1 LQSKDV
7 SDVKRKYP
15 TRRIFSFFICLLIS
29 AFLWLISA
37 LNRTYTRT
45 VAIPVQF
52 VNYPV
57 GKRIVNKLPPY
68 IMADIKTSGA
78 KLLMLLVKKS
88 IAEIT
93 IDVNEVINKKSFSGS
108 NAAINTVALIG
119 NLSKLLNTDVDLIKV
134 KPDSIRFVFGKTFTK
149 KVFIKPQVQIN
160 YNVPQGIFKRIKV
173 TPQFIT
179 ISSDSAT
186 IAKLDTLYTEK
197 LVLNNLNQ
205 KVEQQINIQLPEE
218 LDGLV
223 ALSTQK
229 VTLQINLDEYAQK
242 TIQVPVQVLNA
253 PVSISVKIFPAFVN
267 VTITAPY
274 NLFDSLSAP
283 AIKASVD
290 FKQTTNQKE
299 KLIVTVSSSIV
310 DSKITQISPQK
321 VEYVIRKQ

>member
-1 LQSKDV
+1 MQNRDV
-7 SDVKRKYP
+7 STIKRKYP

-37 LNRTYTRT
+37 LNRSYTRT
-45 VAIPVQF
+45 VAIPVKF

-68 IMADIKTSGA
+68 IMADIKTSGV

-93 IDVNEVINKKSFSGS
+93 VDVSAVTKKKSVAG
-108 NAAINTVALIG
+108 NAAINTATLIG
-119 NLSKLLNTDVDLIKV
+119 NLSKLLNTEVDLIKV
-134 KPDSIRFVFGKTFTK
+134 RPDSLHFIFGKTFTK
-149 KVFIKPQVQIN
+149 KIFIKPQVQIN
-160 YNVPQGIFKRIKV
+160 YSIPQGIFKRIKV

-205 KVEQQINIQLPEE
+205 KVEQQTDIQLPEE

-223 ALSTQK
+223 ALSAQK
-229 VTLQINLDEYAQK
+229 VTLHINLDEYAQK
-242 TIQVPVQVLNA
+242 PLQVPVQVLNM
-253 PVSISVKIFPAFVN
+253 PNNSSVKIFPATVN
-267 VTITAPY
+267 VTVTVPY
-274 NLFDSLSAP
+274 NLFDSLNASV
-283 AIKASVD
+283 IKAFVD
-290 FKQTTNQKE
+290 FKQIANQKE
-299 KLIVTVSSSIV
+299 KLTVIVSSSIV
-310 DSKITQISPQK
+310 DSKITQTSPQK
-321 VEYVIRKQ
+321 VEYIIRKQ

>member
-1 LQSKDV
+1 MQNKDV
-7 SDVKRKYP
+7 SSIKRKYP

-37 LNRTYTRT
+37 LNRSYTRT
-45 VAIPVQF
+45 VAIPVKF

-93 IDVNEVINKKSFSGS
+93 IDVSAVTNKKSLSGNTS
-108 NAAINTVALIG
+108 INTVAFIG

-134 KPDSIRFVFGKTFTK
+134 KPDSIHFIFGKTFTK

-160 YNVPQGIFKRIKV
+160 YNIPQGIFKRIKV
-173 TPQFIT
+173 IPQFIN

-186 IAKLDTLYTEK
+186 LSKIDTLYTEK

-205 KVEQQINIQLPEE
+205 KVEQQTDIQLPEE

-223 ALSTQK
+223 ALSAQK

-242 TIQVPVQVLNA
+242 TIQLPVQVLNA
-253 PVSISVKIFPAFVN
+253 PANTSVKIFPATVN
-267 VTITAPY
+267 VTITVPY
-274 NLFDSLSAP
+274 NLFDSLNTST
-283 AIKASVD
+283 IKATVD
-290 FKQTTNQKE
+290 FKQIANQKE
-299 KLIVTVSSSIV
+299 KLTVTVSSSIL
-310 DSKITQISPQK
+310 DSKITQILPQK
-321 VEYVIRKQ
+321 VEFVIRKQ

>member
-1 LQSKDV
+1 LQNKDV
-7 SDVKRKYP
+7 SSIKRKYP

-37 LNRTYTRT
+37 LNRSYTRT
-45 VAIPVQF
+45 VAIPVKF

-93 IDVNEVINKKSFSGS
+93 IDVSAVTNKKSLSGNTS
-108 NAAINTVALIG
+108 INTVAFIG

-134 KPDSIRFVFGKTFTK
+134 KPDSIHFIFGKTFTK

-160 YNVPQGIFKRIKV
+160 YNIPQGIFKRIKV
-173 TPQFIT
+173 IPQFIN

-186 IAKLDTLYTEK
+186 LSKIDTLYTEK

-205 KVEQQINIQLPEE
+205 KVEQQTDIQLPEE

-223 ALSTQK
+223 ALSAQK

-242 TIQVPVQVLNA
+242 TIQLPVQVLNA
-253 PVSISVKIFPAFVN
+253 PANTSVKIFPATVN
-267 VTITAPY
+267 VTITVPY
-274 NLFDSLSAP
+274 NLFDSLNTST
-283 AIKASVD
+283 IKATVD
-290 FKQTTNQKE
+290 FKQIANQKE
-299 KLIVTVSSSIV
+299 KLTVTVSSSIL
-310 DSKITQISPQK
+310 DSKITQILPQK
-321 VEYVIRKQ
+321 VEFVIRKQ

>member
-1 LQSKDV
+1 LQNKDV
-7 SDVKRKYP
+7 SSIKRKYP

-37 LNRTYTRT
+37 LNRSYTRT
-45 VAIPVQF
+45 VAIPVKF
-52 VNYPV
+52 VNFPV

-93 IDVNEVINKKSFSGS
+93 IDVSAVTNKKSLSG
-108 NAAINTVALIG
+108 NASVNTVVFIG

-134 KPDSIRFVFGKTFTK
+134 KPDSIRFIFGKTFTK

-160 YNVPQGIFKRIKV
+160 YNMPQGIFKRIKV

-186 IAKLDTLYTEK
+186 LSKIDTLYTEK

-205 KVEQQINIQLPEE
+205 KVEQQTDIQLPEE

-229 VTLQINLDEYAQK
+229 VTLHINLDEYAQK
-242 TIQVPVQVLNA
+242 TIQLPVQVLNIPA
-253 PVSISVKIFPAFVN
+253 GTSVKIFPATVN
-267 VTITAPY
+267 VTITVPY
-274 NLFDSLSAP
+274 NLFDSLNAST
-283 AIKASVD
+283 IKATVN
-290 FKQTTNQKE
+290 FNQRTNQKE
-299 KLIVTVSSSIV
+299 KLTVTVSSSIV

-321 VEYVIRKQ
+321 VEFVIRKQ

>member
-1 LQSKDV
+1 LQNKDV
-7 SDVKRKYP
+7 SSIKRKYP

-37 LNRTYTRT
+37 LNRSYTRT
-45 VAIPVQF
+45 VAIPVKF
-52 VNYPV
+52 VNFPV

-93 IDVNEVINKKSFSGS
+93 IDVSAVTNKKSLSG
-108 NAAINTVALIG
+108 NASVNTVVFIG

-134 KPDSIRFVFGKTFTK
+134 KPDSIRFIFGKTFTK

-160 YNVPQGIFKRIKV
+160 YNMPQGIFKRIKV

-186 IAKLDTLYTEK
+186 LSKIDTLYTEK

-205 KVEQQINIQLPEE
+205 KVEQQTDIQLPEE

-229 VTLQINLDEYAQK
+229 VTLHINLDEYAQK
-242 TIQVPVQVLNA
+242 TIQLPVQVLNIPA
-253 PVSISVKIFPAFVN
+253 GTSVKIFPATVN
-267 VTITAPY
+267 VTITVPY
-274 NLFDSLSAP
+274 ILFDSLNAST
-283 AIKASVD
+283 IKATVN
-290 FKQTTNQKE
+290 FNQRTNQKE
-299 KLIVTVSSSIV
+299 KLTVTVSSSIV

-321 VEYVIRKQ
+321 VEFVIRKQ

>member
-1 LQSKDV
+1 LQNKDV
-7 SDVKRKYP
+7 SSIKRKYP

-37 LNRTYTRT
+37 LNRSYTRT
-45 VAIPVQF
+45 VAIPVKF

-93 IDVNEVINKKSFSGS
+93 VDIGAVTDKKSLSG
-108 NAAINTVALIG
+108 NASVNTVAFIG
-119 NLSKLLNTDVDLIKV
+119 NLSKLLNTDVDVIKV

-160 YNVPQGIFKRIKV
+160 YNVPQGIFKHIKV
-173 TPQFIT
+173 SPQFIT

-186 IAKLDTLYTEK
+186 LSKIDTLYTEK

-205 KVEQQINIQLPEE
+205 KVEQQTNIQLSEE

-242 TIQVPVQVLNA
+242 TIQLPVQVLNA
-253 PVSISVKIFPAFVN
+253 PANTSVKIFPAFVN
-267 VTITAPY
+267 VTITVPY
-274 NLFDSLSAP
+274 NLFDSLNASV
-283 AIKASVD
+283 IKAFVD
-290 FKQTTNQKE
+290 FKQNTNQKE
-299 KLIVTVSSSIV
+299 KLTVTVSSSIV

-321 VEYVIRKQ
+321 VEYIIRKQ

>member
-1 LQSKDV
+1 MQNKDV
-7 SDVKRKYP
+7 SDIKRKYP

-37 LNRTYTRT
+37 LNRSYTRT
-45 VAIPVQF
+45 VAIPVKF
-52 VNYPV
+52 ANYPV

-68 IMADIKTSGA
+68 IMADIKTTGA

-93 IDVNEVINKKSFSGS
+93 IDIASVTNKKSLSGNTS
-108 NAAINTVALIG
+108 INTVAFIG

-134 KPDSIRFVFGKTFTK
+134 KPDSIHFIFGKTFTK

-160 YNVPQGIFKRIKV
+160 YNIPQGIFKRIKV
-173 TPQFIT
+173 IPQFIN
-179 ISSDSAT
+179 ISSDSVT
-186 IAKLDTLYTEK
+186 LSKIDTLYTEK

-205 KVEQQINIQLPEE
+205 KVEQQANIQLPED

-223 ALSTQK
+223 ALSAQK

-242 TIQVPVQVLNA
+242 IIQLPVKVLNVPA
-253 PVSISVKIFPAFVN
+253 NISVKTFPATVS
-267 VTITAPY
+267 VTITVPY
-274 NLFDSLSAP
+274 IQFDSLSPQVINAT
-283 AIKASVD
+283 VD
-290 FKQTTNQKE
+290 FKQTVNQKE
-299 KLIVTVSSSIV
+299 KLTVTVSSSIL

-321 VEYVIRKQ
+321 VEFVIRKQ

>member
-1 LQSKDV
+1 M
-7 SDVKRKYP
+7 
-15 TRRIFSFFICLLIS
+15 
-29 AFLWLISA
+29 WLISA
-37 LNRTYTRT
+37 LNRSYTRT
-45 VAIPVQF
+45 VAIPIKF

-57 GKRIVNKLPPY
+57 GKRITNKLPPY

-78 KLLMLLVKKS
+78 KVLMLLVKKS

-93 IDVNEVINKKSFSGS
+93 IDVSEVTNKKSFSGNTS
-108 NAAINTVALIG
+108 INTVALIG

-173 TPQFIT
+173 TPQFIA

-186 IAKLDTLYTEK
+186 IAKVDTLYTEK

-242 TIQVPVQVLNA
+242 TIQVPVQVLNT
-253 PVSISVKIFPAFVN
+253 PVNTNVKTFPAFVN

-274 NLFDSLSAP
+274 NLFDSLNTSV
-283 AIKASVD
+283 IKAFVD
-290 FKQTTNQKE
+290 FKQTVNQKE
-299 KLIVTVSSSIV
+299 KLTVTVSSSIV
-310 DSKITQISPQK
+310 DSKITQILPQK
-321 VEYVIRKQ
+321 VEFVIRKQ